1 MKEFEP
7 SPDFTK
13 NVMKAVYDFETS
25 RESPRAPLW
34 GFLTVRLI
42 RYGLPIGGTV
52 LGLINI
58 LRLCFTFI
66 APAVCH

>member
-13 NVMKAVYDFETS
+13 KVMKAVYEFEAS
-25 RESPRAPLW
+25 KERRPAPLW
-34 GFLTVRLI
+34 GPLPMRLMS
-42 RYGLPIGGTV
+42 YGLPIGGAIF
-52 LGLINI
+52 GLLNI